1 MNNLPRNVTD
11 ILERISE
18 AFVSLD
24 KNWCYTYMNRKAGEI
39 FNRDPAKMIGR
50 HIWTEFPEGI
60 GQPFHQA
67 YEKAIVEQKYI
78 FLEEYYSPYDK
89 WFENHI
95 YPSPDGLSIFFLD
108 ITQRK
113 KTEHFN
119 EKVQKEYDAL
129 INSTSDLLWSVNK
142 DYTLIAAN
150 KAFVNGLKE
159 DGGYEIKPGD
169 SVLSSVHFP
178 EEYLLYWK
186 NFYDKGLSGKP
197 VITEVYAPQARST
210 ELLWFELK
218 IEPINDENG
227 VTGIACSMRNI
238 TERKKA
244 EEQKEQFSNILE
256 KSLNEIYI
264 FRADTFQ
271 FVYINDGA
279 IKNLGYSRN
288 EIINMTPLDIKPE
301 LNTATFKKLLIPL
314 LKHET
319 EKIIF
324 ETKHQRKDKSLYP
337 VEVHLQMGATFGLSV
352 FLAVILD
359 ISERKK
365 AEEVINKEKKLS
377 DSIINSLPGI
387 FYMSDKTPK
396 LLRWNREFETYT
408 GYSAEELEKAIPLN
422 LFDSNDHQVMK
433 QAMEKTYKEGFA
445 TTEAQLL
452 NKNGER
458 VPFYF
463 TGVGI
468 EHDGKP
474 AMLGTGINIS
484 DRKKADTALKKSIER
499 FELMAET
506 SNDAL
511 WEWNLET
518 NELWANKMHQHLYGL
533 SPSDPVP
540 FEKEWEQRIHPDD
553 RERIMAMKNEAHA
566 STKKL
571 WDSEYRFQTRD
582 KSYID
587 IYDRSY
593 IVRNEKGKPIRIMGS
608 MVDITQRKKNEKMLA
623 ENENYLRT
631 ILQTEPECVK
641 ILGPNGE
648 LLYMNPA
655 GLAMIEADNE
665 QQVLSHNIEELVD
678 IKYRSVFTSLT
689 KKVFDGN
696 SEKLEFEITGLK
708 GSHRWLAT
716 HAVPL
721 KDAQGSITSL
731 LGITRDITQRKM
743 AEEKLKTNNDEL
755 RRLTAHL
762 LSIREE
768 ERQRIGREIHDDL
781 GQQLTAIKM
790 DVAWLEKRIQDQP
803 QIIHDKFHNIIT
815 LLNSSNQSVRNILNE
830 LRPSILGDFSLIDAL
845 KWQGNQFNTNTGI
858 HIEIISDEEFPQL
871 PEETGTCIYRVF
883 QETLTNITR
892 YANAKNVKV
901 STHVNEDNIS
911 FTIQDDGVGF
921 EYSQLQSKKTFGIL
935 GMKERVRS
943 LGGNLD
949 VVSSPGKGTII
960 NFSLPRGQ

>member
-67 YEKAIVEQKYI
+67 YEKAMVEQKYF
-78 FLEEYYSPYDK
+78 FLEEYYPPYDK

-108 ITQRK
+108 ITKRK

-119 EKVQKEYDAL
+119 EKVQKEFDAL
-129 INSTSDLLWSVNK
+129 INSTSDLLWSVSR
-142 DYTLIAAN
+142 DYTLIATN
-150 KAFVNGLKE
+150 KTFIIALKE
-159 DGGYEIKPGD
+159 NGGYEIKPGD
-169 SVLSSVHFP
+169 TVLSPVHFP
-178 EEYLLYWK
+178 EEYLQYWK
-186 NFYDKGLSGKP
+186 KFYDKGLSGES
-197 VITEVYAPQARST
+197 VLTEVYAAQAHSS

-218 IEPINDENG
+218 VEPIKDEDG
-227 VTGIACSMRNI
+227 VTGIVCSMRNI

-244 EEQKEQFSNILE
+244 E
-256 KSLNEIYI
+256 
-264 FRADTFQ
+264 D
-271 FVYINDGA
+271 V
-279 IKNLGYSRN
+279 IK
-288 EIINMTPLDIKPE
+288 
-301 LNTATFKKLLIPL
+301 
-314 LKHET
+314 
-319 EKIIF
+319 
-324 ETKHQRKDKSLYP
+324 
-337 VEVHLQMGATFGLSV
+337 
-352 FLAVILD
+352 
-359 ISERKK
+359 
-365 AEEVINKEKKLS
+365 KEKELS

-387 FYMSDKTPK
+387 FYMSDTTPK
-396 LLRWNREFETYT
+396 LLRWNKALEIFS
-408 GYSAEELEKAIPLN
+408 GYSSEELGKIRPIS
-422 LFDSNDHQVMK
+422 LFVPEDHAALK
-433 QAMEKTYKEGFA
+433 HAMEKAYKEGFG
-445 TTEAQLL
+445 EAETQLV

-553 RERIMAMKNEAHA
+553 RERIRAMKNEAHA

-582 KSYID
+582 KGYID

-665 QQVLSHNIEELVD
+665 EQVSNQNIYELVD
-678 IKYRSVFTSLT
+678 IKYRSAFKNMT
-689 KKVFDGN
+689 KKIFEGN
-696 SEKLEFEITGLK
+696 SERLEFEITGLR
-708 GSHRWLAT
+708 GSHRWLET

-731 LGITRDITQRKM
+731 LGITRDITQKKI
-743 AEEKLKTNNDEL
+743 AEDKIKTNNDEL

-803 QIIHDKFHNIIT
+803 QVIHDKFHNIIT

-883 QETLTNITR
+883 QEALTNITR

-901 STHVNEDNIS
+901 STHVNENNIS
-911 FTIQDDGVGF
+911 VTIQDDGVGF
-921 EYSQLQSKKTFGIL
+921 EYSQLKRKKTFGIL

-949 VVSSPGKGTII
+949 VVSSQGKGTII
-960 NFSLPRGQ
+960 NFSLPRVQ

>member
-1 MNNLPRNVTD
+1 MNNLPGNVTD

-24 KNWCYTYMNRKAGEI
+24 KNWCYTYMNKKAGEI
-39 FNRDPAKMIGR
+39 FNRDPAKMTGR

-67 YEKAIVEQKYI
+67 YEKAMVEQKYI
-78 FLEEYYSPYDK
+78 FLEEYYPPYDK

-113 KTEHFN
+113 KAEHFN
-119 EKVQKEYDAL
+119 EKVQNEFDAL
-129 INSTSDLLWSVNK
+129 INSTSDFLWSVNK

-150 KAFVNGLKE
+150 KTFINAVKE

-178 EEYLLYWK
+178 EEYLQYWK
-186 NFYDKGLSGKP
+186 KFYDKGLSGKP
-197 VITEVYAPQARST
+197 VMTEVYAPQASSA

-218 IEPINDENG
+218 IEPINDEKG

-244 EEQKEQFSNILE
+244 EEQKEQFLNILE

-264 FRADTFQ
+264 FRADTLQ

-279 IKNLGYSRN
+279 VKNLGYSRN

-301 LNTATFKKLLIPL
+301 LNTASFNKLLIPL
-314 LKHET
+314 LEYEK

-337 VEVHLQMGATFGLSV
+337 VEVHLQMATTFGQSV

-408 GYSAEELEKAIPLN
+408 GYSAEELGKVTPLN
-422 LFDSNDHQVMK
+422 LFDPNDHQVMK

-445 TTEAQLL
+445 ATETQLL
-452 NKNGER
+452 KKNGER
-458 VPFYF
+458 VPFYL
-463 TGVGI
+463 TAVGI

-484 DRKKADTALKKSIER
+484 DRKKADAALIKSIER

-533 SPSDPVP
+533 SPADPVP

-571 WDSEYRFQTRD
+571 WDSEYRFQARD
-582 KSYID
+582 KGYID

-608 MVDITQRKKNEKMLA
+608 MVDITQRK
-623 ENENYLRT
+623 
-631 ILQTEPECVK
+631 
-641 ILGPNGE
+641 
-648 LLYMNPA
+648 
-655 GLAMIEADNE
+655 
-665 QQVLSHNIEELVD
+665 
-678 IKYRSVFTSLT
+678 
-689 KKVFDGN
+689 
-696 SEKLEFEITGLK
+696 
-708 GSHRWLAT
+708 
-716 HAVPL
+716 
-721 KDAQGSITSL
+721 
-731 LGITRDITQRKM
+731 M
-743 AEEKLKTNNDEL
+743 AEEKLKTYNNEL
-755 RRLTAHL
+755 RRLTDHL
-762 LSIREE
+762 LSVREE

-803 QIIHDKFHNIIT
+803 QIIHDKFYNIIT
-815 LLNSSNQSVRNILNE
+815 LLNSSNQSVRSILNE
-830 LRPSILGDFSLIDAL
+830 LRPSVLEDFSLPEAMRWL
-845 KWQGNQFNTNTGI
+845 GNQFTKNTGI
-858 HIEIISDEEFPQL
+858 PVEIISDENFPKL
-871 PEETGTCIYRVF
+871 SEETGTCIYRVY
-883 QETLTNITR
+883 QEALTNITR
-892 YANAKNVKV
+892 YANAKNVKI
-901 STHVNEDNIS
+901 STHVNEGNIS
-911 FTIQDDGVGF
+911 VTIQDDGAGF

-949 VVSSPGKGTII
+949 VVSSPGKGTKIT
-960 NFSLPRGQ
+960 FSLPGEQNNYLKK

>member
-24 KNWCYTYMNRKAGEI
+24 KNWCYTYMNKKAGEI

-50 HIWTEFPEGI
+50 HIWTEFPDGI

-67 YEKAIVEQKYI
+67 YEKAMVEQKYI
-78 FLEEYYSPYDK
+78 FLEEYYPPYDK

-95 YPSPDGLSIFFLD
+95 YPSPEGLSIFFMD

-113 KTEHFN
+113 KTERFN
-119 EKVQKEYDAL
+119 EKKQKEYDAL
-129 INSTSDLLWSVNK
+129 INSTSDYLWSVSK

-150 KAFVNGLKE
+150 KTFLKALKE

-169 SVLSSVHFP
+169 SILSTVHFP

-186 NFYDKGLSGKP
+186 KFYDKGLSGKP
-197 VITEVYAPQARST
+197 VITEVYAMQAHSS
-210 ELLWFELK
+210 EYLWFELK
-218 IEPINDENG
+218 IEPIKGENG

-238 TERKKA
+238 
-244 EEQKEQFSNILE
+244 
-256 KSLNEIYI
+256 
-264 FRADTFQ
+264 
-271 FVYINDGA
+271 
-279 IKNLGYSRN
+279 
-288 EIINMTPLDIKPE
+288 
-301 LNTATFKKLLIPL
+301 
-314 LKHET
+314 
-319 EKIIF
+319 
-324 ETKHQRKDKSLYP
+324 
-337 VEVHLQMGATFGLSV
+337 
-352 FLAVILD
+352 
-359 ISERKK
+359 SERKK
-365 AEEVINKEKKLS
+365 AEEVIKKEKELS

-387 FYMSDKTPK
+387 FYMSDTTPK
-396 LLRWNREFETYT
+396 LLRWNKALEIFS
-408 GYSAEELEKAIPLN
+408 GYSTEELGKIEPISLFAPEDHAALKQEMEKA
-422 LFDSNDHQVMK
+422 
-433 QAMEKTYKEGFA
+433 YKEGFGKA
-445 TTEAQLL
+445 EIQLV

-468 EHDGKP
+468 EYDGKP

-484 DRKKADTALKKSIER
+484 DRKKADAELNKSIER
-499 FELMAET
+499 FELIAVT
-506 SNDAL
+506 TNDAL

-533 SPSDPVP
+533 SPADPVP
-540 FEKEWEQRIHPDD
+540 GEKEWKQRIHPDD
-553 RERIMAMKNEAHA
+553 RARIMAMKNEAHT
-566 STKKL
+566 STVNL
-571 WDSEYRFQTRD
+571 WDSEYRFQSGN
-582 KSYID
+582 KGYID

-608 MVDITQRKKNEKMLA
+608 MVDITQRKMNEKMLA

-641 ILGPNGE
+641 ILGPKGE

-665 QQVLSHNIEELVD
+665 EQVLNHNMDELVD
-678 IKYRSVFTSLT
+678 IKYRSSFKSLT

-696 SEKLEFEITGLK
+696 SGKLEFEITGLK
-708 GSHRWLAT
+708 GSHRWLET

-731 LGITRDITQRKM
+731 LGITRDITQRKT

-803 QIIHDKFHNIIT
+803 QIILDKFHNIIT

-830 LRPSILGDFSLIDAL
+830 LRPSILGDFSLMDAL
-845 KWQGNQFNTNTGI
+845 KWHGNQFKTNTGI
-858 HIEIISDEEFPQL
+858 PIEIISDEEFPQL

-883 QETLTNITR
+883 QEALTNITR

-911 FTIQDDGVGF
+911 VTIQDDGAGF